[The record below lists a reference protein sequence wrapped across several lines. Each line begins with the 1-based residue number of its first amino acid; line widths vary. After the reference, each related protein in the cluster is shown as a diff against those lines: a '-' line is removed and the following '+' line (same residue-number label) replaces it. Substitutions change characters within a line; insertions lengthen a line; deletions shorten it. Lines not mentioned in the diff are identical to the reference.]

1 MDGWNNRHHEN
12 VHFVFY
18 EELKLDQ
25 ENTLKKLA
33 NFLGHP
39 LKDEDLPQL
48 MEHISFEKVKKNEV
62 INVKMDST
70 DSNAVQLIR
79 RGKVGGNPEMTK
91 DISKKIDQWAER
103 NMANTDLRFPYPF

>member
-25 ENTLKKLA
+25 ENALKKLA
-33 NFLGHP
+33 NFLGNP
-39 LKDEDLPQL
+39 LKEEDLPQL
-48 MEHISFEKVKKNEV
+48 MEHISFENIKKNDG
-62 INVKMDST
+62 INIKFNSAEKGVEF
-70 DSNAVQLIR
+70 IR

-91 DISKKIDQWAER
+91 DMSKKFDQWAER
-103 NMANTDLRFPYPF
+103 NLANTDLRFPYAF

>member
-1 MDGWNNRHHEN
+1 MKAIDFKGDFETYVQYFMEDLVGYGPYWKHTLDGWNNRHHEN

-39 LKDEDLPQL
+39 LKDEDLPKL
-48 MEHISFEKVKKNEV
+48 MDHISFERIKKM
-62 INVKMDST
+62 K
-70 DSNAVQLIR
+70 
-79 RGKVGGNPEMTK
+79 
-91 DISKKIDQWAER
+91 
-103 NMANTDLRFPYPF
+103 